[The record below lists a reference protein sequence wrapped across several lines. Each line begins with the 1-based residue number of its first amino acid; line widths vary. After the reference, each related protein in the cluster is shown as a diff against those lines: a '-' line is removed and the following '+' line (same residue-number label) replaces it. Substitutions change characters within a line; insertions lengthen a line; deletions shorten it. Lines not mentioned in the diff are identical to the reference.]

1 MKFGSNPSFS
11 CIFQGYVNVSSQ
23 IKASFSHDGKYIV
36 SGSEN
41 QCIYIWRTDHDYS
54 KFSSVRKDRNDFWEG
69 IKAHNAVVTCA
80 VFAPNPES
88 VFRQIDDQDGKPD
101 EKAKPR
107 VASRNNNA
115 CVFGVF
121 FFQ

>member
-1 MKFGSNPSFS
+1 M
-11 CIFQGYVNVSSQ
+11 
-23 IKASFSHDGKYIV
+23 

-80 VFAPNPES
+80 VFAPNPEA
-88 VFRQIDDQDGKPD
+88 VFRQIDDQD
-101 EKAKPR
+101 EKEEEKKPR
-107 VASRNNNA
+107 VVSINLP
-115 CVFGVF
+115 
-121 FFQ
+121 